1 MKQNM
6 LQKVA
11 FGGTL
16 LALACS
22 AAAVGLSDVGVL
34 SHQPWCGKYDL
45 SVNVSGIPSGEEYAL
60 SFALVEP
67 DGTEHPITMFETEP
81 VVSGN
86 GTHKFVW
93 DAAAELPGRR
103 IVGAKVRASCDRFDG
118 SQDIYLVFDLSGG
131 KDATSYPHRYT
142 TQGPDL
148 ANDVCRTTELWLR
161 RVPSGS
167 FMRGNPACV
176 DGKSVSTGYLP
187 YHQVNLTKAYY
198 LGVFELT
205 QQQYY
210 LMEGTWPSYF
220 SYEPDRATRPVE
232 KVSLTGFRGAN
243 SQNGWYD
250 DSALSAGPL
259 SRLRA
264 KCGFDTLDLPSEA
277 QWERAARAGVEGAT
291 YPWGNDVDSSRER
304 NSQTPGV
311 TTSVTESTPAA
322 EGGTEKVGM
331 HEPNPWGFYDMGG
344 NVSELSTSGYA
355 YNGKNGMVVAD
366 YAGAPYTDPL
376 GPTPE
381 WSERNGGADYTSAVG
396 ATVLSGS
403 WGDYMTSMNV
413 YRRLAIARSI
423 SSGSSNTV
431 GIRLCITCK

>member
-1 MKQNM
+1 MKR
-6 LQKVA
+6 LVSP
-11 FGGTL
+11 L
-16 LALACS
+16 VLALTISS
-22 AAAVGLSDVGVL
+22 AWADVTVTDISARQRWPWNGLIDIDFSVSGMEPMVGYHVQPTLSSVGKDYVARTFVGESVVVGDGNHRVTWNCGADFPETVL
-34 SHQPWCGKYDL
+34 SNMTA
-45 SVNVSGIPSGEEYAL
+45 SVMLAPMG
-60 SFALVEP
+60 
-67 DGTEHPITMFETEP
+67 ETEP
-81 VVSGN
+81 
-86 GTHKFVW
+86 
-93 DAAAELPGRR
+93 L
-103 IVGAKVRASCDRFDG
+103 
-118 SQDIYLVFDLSGG
+118 YLVFDLSGG

-259 SRLRA
+259 SHLRA

-381 WSERNGGADYTSAVG
+381 WSERNGGADYKAAVG

-403 WGDYMTSMNV
+403 WGDYTTSMNV
-413 YRRLAIARSI
+413 YRRLAIARSVN
-423 SSGSSNTV
+423 SGSSNTV